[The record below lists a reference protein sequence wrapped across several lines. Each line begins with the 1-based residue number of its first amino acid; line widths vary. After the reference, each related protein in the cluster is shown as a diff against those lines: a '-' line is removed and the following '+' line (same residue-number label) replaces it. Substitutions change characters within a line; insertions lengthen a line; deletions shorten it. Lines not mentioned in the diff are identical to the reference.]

1 MTKNNILRALFD
13 IKPVDETGRV
23 DVGKIEKVQP
33 VVNLVP
39 ILSRQ
44 GWIQN
49 RGSSI
54 SQSNL
59 SDLSE
64 IGTNKETPEKGVSSR
79 SFKTRSIIGKTVLT
93 AGLSPLYSRTSHLST
108 IGTVDK
114 SEAPVDPTGL
124 APVTPAVK
132 TGYLLHNTTGP
143 LPGLGKDYHR
153 QIKKQSSELTTSQVV
168 PTCDVKAQLEKYLNS
183 KLNIRRE
190 LGA

>member
-1 MTKNNILRALFD
+1 MNSKISTIMFD
-13 IKPVDETGRV
+13 IKPVDEAGRV

-64 IGTNKETPEKGVSSR
+64 IGTNKETHEKGVSSR

-114 SEAPVDPTGL
+114 SEP
-124 APVTPAVK
+124 
-132 TGYLLHNTTGP
+132 
-143 LPGLGKDYHR
+143 
-153 QIKKQSSELTTSQVV
+153 
-168 PTCDVKAQLEKYLNS
+168 
-183 KLNIRRE
+183 
-190 LGA
+190 